1 MGEKDDGLG
10 LSLSLKCP
18 ENYPPPPPP
27 PVDASSSG
35 VTRFPLNL
43 LPSPPLSFVQQ
54 RHHHVSNHQ
63 KLSFMINHALPPALP
78 PPGEYESRYT
88 CRDKAIIRTHA
99 RVQVQIHP
107 NLFEKNP
114 KISRV
119 FRCLIGNADLN
130 AETRSYAR
138 GIDVNRPPSTSALV
152 ALTAE
157 RDDEALV
164 SSPNSTVSSVS
175 GKRIEREENEAE
187 RESSSH
193 GISGEE
199 EEEGGDASAARKK
212 LRLSKD
218 QAAVLEETFKEHNTL
233 NPVSGIFVISTK
245 TQWHFQFLKQKLAL
259 AKQLDLRPRQVEVW
273 FQNRRARTK
282 LKQTE
287 VDCEYLKRCC
297 DTLTEENRRL
307 QKEVNEL
314 RALKLSPQ
322 FYMNMNP
329 PTTLT
334 MCPQCERVAV
344 SSSSSSSSAAAATSS
359 ALGSTSLPKALHHG
373 SMTTNH
379 QKQNNPFLPRATIIP
394 HRPLDTHHPR
404 W

>member
-10 LSLSLKCP
+10 LSLSLKCS
-18 ENYPPPPPP
+18 ESYPPVPPTPL
-27 PVDASSSG
+27 PVVAGSNG
-35 VTRFPLNL
+35 ATRFPLNL
-43 LPSPPLSFVQQ
+43 LPSPPLSFVQ
-54 RHHHVSNHQ
+54 RHHVSNQQ
-63 KLSFMINHALPPALP
+63 KLSFMINHAAPPISAP
-78 PPGEYESRYT
+78 PP
-88 CRDKAIIRTHA
+88 
-99 RVQVQIHP
+99 
-107 NLFEKNP
+107 
-114 KISRV
+114 
-119 FRCLIGNADLN
+119 DLN
-130 AETRSYAR
+130 AETRSYSR
-138 GIDVNRPPSTSALV
+138 GIDVNRLPSTSALV

-175 GKRIEREENEAE
+175 GKRVEREENEAE

-193 GISGEE
+193 GISGDDDD
-199 EEEGGDASAARKK
+199 EGGEASAARKT

-233 NPVSGIFVISTK
+233 NP
-245 TQWHFQFLKQKLAL
+245 KQKLAL
-259 AKQLDLRPRQVEVW
+259 AKQLDLSPRQVEVW

-344 SSSSSSSSAAAATSS
+344 SSSSAAATSS
-359 ALGSTSLPKALHHG
+359 AHGSSGIPKAMHHG
-373 SMTTNH
+373 AMTANH
-379 QKQNNPFLPRATIIP
+379 QKQTNPFLPRATIIP
-394 HRPLDTHHPR
+394 HRTVDDHHPR

>member
-78 PPGEYESRYT
+78 PP
-88 CRDKAIIRTHA
+88 
-99 RVQVQIHP
+99 
-107 NLFEKNP
+107 
-114 KISRV
+114 
-119 FRCLIGNADLN
+119 DLN

-233 NPVSGIFVISTK
+233 NP
-245 TQWHFQFLKQKLAL
+245 KQKLAL